1 MRWRGC
7 SDFSSCWL
15 PGLKLRANISR
26 SGHSLELIEYV
37 RPEAEPR
44 QTMDRAVLGDSNLA
58 FSVEDAVGTLADMVS
73 KGAKSL
79 NSPAE
84 VSRDRFG
91 CCLQDPDGNPIEFT
105 EDNNSDL
112 IFFRR

>member
-1 MRWRGC
+1 M
-7 SDFSSCWL
+7 
-15 PGLKLRANISR
+15 
-26 SGHSLELIEYV
+26 ELIEYV

-91 CCLQDPDGNPIEFT
+91 CCLQDHDGNPIEF
-105 EDNNSDL
+105 
-112 IFFRR
+112 I